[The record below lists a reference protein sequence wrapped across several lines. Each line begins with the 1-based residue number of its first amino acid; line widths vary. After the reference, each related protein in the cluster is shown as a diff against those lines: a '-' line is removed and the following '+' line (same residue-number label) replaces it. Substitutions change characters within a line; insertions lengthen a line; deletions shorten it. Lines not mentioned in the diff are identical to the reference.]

1 MGHLQPGDSHPF
13 SLRRNLMLLVVAC
26 VLPAAS
32 VSALLLYANFRLER
46 TNIEHQ
52 TALVAHTVLADLE
65 REIAAMESA
74 LKTLATSHELV
85 SGDLAGFHARATLA
99 LPSGIVYNYVLTDAQ
114 GRQVLNTLQPFGAP
128 LPTTGTPA
136 QLEAVFARQTTV
148 LTDFFIGPVTRRPAI
163 AMGVPVIVDGGVR
176 YSLNIGLAPDR
187 LNAILARH
195 PMPPGWLLAV
205 LDSGGT
211 IVARSRDPARFVGEK
226 AVPELR
232 AAVAGGGT
240 GTLQTV
246 TKEGIPAFTAY
257 ASSGTWRWSVA
268 AGASTELLQRNLIA
282 RLWQVGAGLLVAF
295 GVGLW
300 FARSVVLKVLSSVT
314 GLNQAALAL
323 GKGEAVVLPRIR
335 LKEAEAV
342 GQAILQAAHAMQK
355 VKFMAQ
361 HDPLTGLPNRLL
373 FDEFA
378 SRRLALALRQ
388 NLVLSLLALDLDGF
402 KRVND
407 TLGHAA
413 GDEVLRAAARRLQ
426 SAVRASDMVARIGGD
441 EFMVLLYDV
450 EVATA
455 LETAERM
462 VTLLSAPYAGISV
475 AVSASVGVAMYG
487 ESSESWQQLTARA
500 DQALY
505 AAKEQGK
512 QRAVLAAAPA
522 NRQDEA

>member
-1 MGHLQPGDSHPF
+1 MVHLNSGDNHPF
-13 SLRRNLMLLVVAC
+13 SLRRNLVLLVVAC

-32 VSALLLYANFRLER
+32 VSALLLYANFKLER
-46 TNIEHQ
+46 ANVEHQ

-74 LKTLATSHELV
+74 LKTLATSQELV
-85 SGDLAGFHARATLA
+85 SGDLAGFHARAKQA
-99 LPSGIVYNYVLTDAQ
+99 LPSGLVYNYLLTDAE

-136 QLEAVFARQTTV
+136 QLAAVFTRQTTV

-163 AMGVPVIVDGGVR
+163 AMGVPVTVDGGVR
-176 YSLNIGLAPDR
+176 YSLNFGLAPDR
-187 LNAILARH
+187 LSDIVARH
-195 PMPPGWLLAV
+195 PLPSGWLLAV

-211 IVARSRDPARFVGEK
+211 IVARSRDPSRYVGEK

-232 AAVAGGGT
+232 AATAHGGT

-246 TKEGIPAFTAY
+246 TKEGIPVFTAY

-268 AGASTELLQRNLIA
+268 VGASTELLQKNMVA
-282 RLWQVGAGLLVAF
+282 RLWQVGAGLLLAF
-295 GVGLW
+295 GLGLW
-300 FARSVVLKVLSSVT
+300 FARSVVLRVLSSVT

-323 GKGEAVVLPRIR
+323 VKGEAVVLPRIQ

-342 GQAILQAAHAMQK
+342 GQVILEAANAMQK

-378 SRRLALALRQ
+378 NRRLALALRQ
-388 NLVLSLLALDLDGF
+388 KRVLSLLALDLDGF
-402 KRVND
+402 KGVND

-413 GDEVLRAAARRLQ
+413 GDDVLKAAARRLE

-450 EVATA
+450 DVTTA
-455 LETAERM
+455 MDTAQRM
-462 VTLLSAPYAGISV
+462 VGLLSAPYAGIPV

-487 ESSESWQQLTARA
+487 GPGDTLQGLAARA

-505 AAKEQGK
+505 LAKEQGK
-512 QRAVLAAAPA
+512 QRAVLAAGPA
-522 NRQDEA
+522 NDPHAP